1 MTGSRSESRYAA
13 FLREHGLL
21 VGGALLVH
29 RILSRISESCGLY
42 WYRFYRQPLVAIDSP
57 ARSSGTL
64 EFVWLDQYHDILGQ
78 LPRPEHNIRLR
89 FEQQVKCLLA
99 CKQQELVACAW
110 FGFGEFEED
119 EARCTYL
126 LPSSAVWDFDVFV
139 FPKYRIGR
147 IFLKTWQQANDALG
161 REGYRYTLSRISAY
175 NRRSI
180 LSHEKLGA
188 EKVGAALFLKLGSV
202 QLMVANLAPWVSLS
216 WSAASAPRIDF
227 SAVVDDA

>member
-1 MTGSRSESRYAA
+1 MSAHGGKSRYVA

-29 RILSRISESCGLY
+29 RFLNRRSESCGLY
-42 WYRFYRQPLVAIDSP
+42 WYRFYRQPLVAIESP
-57 ARSSGTL
+57 ARNSGTL
-64 EFVWLDQYHDILGQ
+64 EFAWLDQHRDILNQ
-78 LPRPEHNIRLR
+78 LPRPEQNVRIR
-89 FEQQVKCLLA
+89 FEQRVKCLIA
-99 CKQQELVACAW
+99 CKQQELVACVW

-126 LPSSAVWDFDVFV
+126 LPPSAVWDFDVFV

-147 IFLKTWQQANDALG
+147 IFLKTWQQANDTLG
-161 REGYRYTLSRISAY
+161 REGYRYSLSRISAY

-188 EKVGAALFLKLGSV
+188 EKVGAALFLKLGAV

-227 SAVVDDA
+227 SAVVDNA